1 MKNVLHE
8 KIWPTGAVQIH
19 VYPPLITLIKSR
31 NNTKGG
37 KYCAENKLCID
48 PTSKNSDLYEL
59 KMALFDKGK
68 TEDLLL
74 FVRNFK
80 MMLNTSGTLTS
91 NAKIRFIRTLIYVE
105 ELS

>member
-1 MKNVLHE
+1 MKNALH
-8 KIWPTGAVQIH
+8 KNNLNLGIVQVH
-19 VYPPLITLIKSR
+19 VEPPPVPLIKSK
-31 NNTKGG
+31 NDEKSD
-37 KYCAENKLCID
+37 KYCAEIKLCID